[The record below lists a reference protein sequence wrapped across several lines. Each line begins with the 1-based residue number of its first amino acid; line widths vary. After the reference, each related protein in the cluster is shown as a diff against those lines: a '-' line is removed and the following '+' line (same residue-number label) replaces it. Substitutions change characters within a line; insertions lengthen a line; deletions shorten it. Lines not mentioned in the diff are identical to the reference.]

1 MPRARVLMVGWE
13 YPPHNSGGL
22 GVACEGICS
31 TLIESD
37 NEVTLLLPEE
47 TPISQSGLKV
57 FYCNKKKYNGN
68 GHEFEKIVRQLQNP
82 YLSSELYNSIYSK
95 NKQLLELG
103 GFQTSTL
110 TGKVEAYRRQALEAI
125 ENADDF
131 DIIHAHDW
139 LCFGAGIALKEKTG
153 KPLVVHIHATE
164 FDRGGGQG
172 VNEYVYQKEKEGFEA
187 ADKIIAVSE
196 LTKNIVVEKYNIKEE
211 KINVVHNGVVVPNK
225 KEYTLT
231 AIHKLKTSGNNIVL
245 YLGRITIQ
253 KGVEYLI
260 TSAKRVLEFEPN
272 TIFVIA
278 GSGDMEQ
285 QIIELAADLQIS
297 ANIMF
302 VGFVRG
308 DIAESILNVADV
320 VVMPSVSE
328 PFGIVPLEALSHG
341 TPVIISKQSGVAET
355 LTHALKVDFWDTE
368 ELASDIISV
377 LRYEAL
383 KETLSTEGHKQ
394 VHTINW
400 QRAARKI
407 VEIYHSL
414 IK

>member
-1 MPRARVLMVGWE
+1 MVGWE

-31 TLIESD
+31 ALIESD
-37 NEVTLLLPEE
+37 NEVTLLLPDE
-47 TPISQSGLKV
+47 TLISQKGLKV
-57 FYCNKKKYNGN
+57 FYCNRKTFSESGILFD
-68 GHEFEKIVRQLQNP
+68 EVVRALQNP
-82 YLSSELYNSIYSK
+82 YLSSTEYNSIYSQ
-95 NKQLLELG
+95 NRLMLEAG
-103 GFQTSTL
+103 GFSAMSL
-110 TGKVEAYRRQALEAI
+110 TGKVESYRRQALEALQNI
-125 ENADDF
+125 DDF

-172 VNEYVYQKEKEGFEA
+172 VSQYVFEKEKEGFEK
-187 ADKIIAVSE
+187 ADKIIAVSS
-196 LTKNIVVEKYNIKEE
+196 LTKNIVVEKYNIPAD
-211 KINVVHNGVVVPNK
+211 KIDVVHNGVVVPNK
-225 KEYTLT
+225 KDYTVT
-231 AIHKLKTSGNNIVL
+231 AINDFKSRGNNIVL

-253 KGVEYLI
+253 KGVEYLV

-285 QIIELAADLQIS
+285 QIVELAADLGIS
-297 ANIMF
+297 ANILF

-308 DIAESILNVADV
+308 EMQESLLNIADV
-320 VVMPSVSE
+320 LVMPSVSE

-355 LTHALKVDFWDTE
+355 VTHALKVDFWDTE
-368 ELASDIISV
+368 ELASDIISI
-377 LRYEAL
+377 LRYDAL
-383 KETLSTEGHKQ
+383 KETLAKEGHKQ
-394 VHTINW
+394 VHTLNW
-400 QRAARKI
+400 KRAVQKI
-407 VEIYHSL
+407 VKIYHSL
-414 IK
+414 IS